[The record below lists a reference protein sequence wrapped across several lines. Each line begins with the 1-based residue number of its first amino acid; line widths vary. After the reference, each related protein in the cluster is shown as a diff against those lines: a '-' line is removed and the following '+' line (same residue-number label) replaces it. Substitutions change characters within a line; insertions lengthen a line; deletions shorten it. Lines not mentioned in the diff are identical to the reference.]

1 MKKNLAFAVTLAAL
15 LLPLFT
21 QAHPGHG
28 EHDGFSII
36 HYLVEP
42 AHALAS
48 VTVLTAAYLV
58 YIKLKDR
65 KSSSH

>member
-1 MKKNLAFAVTLAAL
+1 MKKNLAFAITLTAL
-15 LLPLFT
+15 AFPLFT
-21 QAHPGHG
+21 LAHPGHG

-48 VTVLTAAYLV
+48 VTILTAAYLV
-58 YIKLKDR
+58 YSKLKDR